1 MRFLCL
7 CPIYNH
13 PKRLIENA
21 MACFIDQ
28 SHWDATL
35 LLGDDGPGYSEFR
48 SILRNSSA
56 YRQDIHLT
64 RFSKRLGS
72 IGEKCQE
79 MYRAAVDIGIQFDAI
94 ALWDDDD
101 IYLRRHL
108 ESLNEALSYCP
119 GIHWAKSKTIGS
131 TYGGSLKLES
141 SAGRFWASIGIKR
154 EAFERI
160 GGFVQTR
167 SANFDQQ
174 MLAKLNVLA
183 GEPAD
188 SNITYVYRWEDTQ
201 ANHCSGAMVSP
212 DDETWWDKVPCIPA
226 EGTLTPAFDLTTLS
240 IWYDRPEGFLGTR
253 VTPSHHR

>member
-21 MACFIDQ
+21 MACFINQ
-28 SHWDATL
+28 THKNATL

-48 SILRNSSA
+48 KAYHSCSS
-56 YRQDIHLT
+56 YHQDIHLT

-79 MYRAAVDIGIQFDAI
+79 MYRTAVDLGIQFDAI

-101 IYLRRHL
+101 IYLSNHL
-108 ESLNEALSYCP
+108 SSLSESLDNSP
-119 GIHWAKSKTIGS
+119 GIKWAKSQVVGS
-131 TYGGSLKLES
+131 TYGGTLHLEQA
-141 SAGRFWASIGIKR
+141 AGRFWASIGMKR
-154 EAFERI
+154 EAFEKI

-167 SANFDQQ
+167 SADFDQQ
-174 MLAKLNVLA
+174 MLAKLKAMA

-188 SNITYVYRWEDTQ
+188 SRVTYIYRWEDTR
-201 ANHCSGAMVSP
+201 ANHCSGAMKDP
-212 DDETWWDKVPCIPA
+212 KDETWWDKVPVVKADGSLVPR
-226 EGTLTPAFDLTTLS
+226 FDDLTQSLWVTKP
-240 IWYDRPEGFLGTR
+240 YGFL
-253 VTPSHHR
+253 PIL